1 MIRRARMRAQQDSG
15 AVQKVRVDVN
25 DTFGRDD
32 VERLQDYGFSARPSA
47 GEGIVI
53 EVGGHLLVLRM
64 DQTASRPKLE
74 LDEVSVW
81 HKEGHSVTLKAGKKI
96 VVDCDIYEVNT
107 QTYIVNAATSAAFNT
122 PTVTAS
128 AALASQTINVEGT
141 GMIDGVNV
149 GEHDHGNVQQGL
161 DRTDGPSK
169 V

>member
-32 VERLQDYGFSARPSA
+32 IERLQDYGFSARPSA

-81 HKEGHSVTLKAGKKI
+81 HKEGHSITLKAGKVI
-96 VVDCDIYEVNT
+96 AVDCDSYVVT
-107 QTYIVNAATSAAFNT
+107 TKTYTVNASESVALNT
-122 PTVTAS
+122 PEVAAS
-128 AALASQTINVEGT
+128 ALLKSDTLNVANGGT
-141 GMIDGVNV
+141 IDGVNV
-149 GEHDHGNVQQGL
+149 GEHDHGNVQEGPH
-161 DRTDGPSK
+161 RTNGPSK
-169 V
+169 T